1 MTYLKKKT
9 KLKKQAGR
17 FTAAVIAMGLMIT
30 GTFYGNT
37 QTYAKSSDKKVTL
50 NSSSKKLQKGKS
62 FTLSVKAVSKDVKVK
77 KVKFSSGKR
86 SVASV
91 SSKGKVKALKE
102 GNTIIKCVVSYKEKK
117 NVKGKKKWKDFNK
130 TLKCN
135 VTVYVNKVT
144 PTSEPTKTPVA
155 TEKPSAEPAA
165 ASDAYQMVHDLGL
178 GINLGNTMESV
189 AMSKLGSVNAYET
202 YWGAPTTTKAM
213 VDGMRKAGFKTIR
226 IPVAW
231 SNMMSDDGKYT
242 ISDAYFNRV
251 EEIMSYAL
259 DNDMYVIVN
268 IHYDGGWWARFGS
281 KTQSE
286 RIQAMEKYKSM
297 WTQIAER
304 FNKYSDKVIFE
315 SANEELG
322 TRLNSTNDYSGSG
335 YYTNVDDLYKL
346 TNEINQTFVDIV
358 RATGG
363 NNAKRFLLIA
373 GYDTDITKTCDAR
386 YQMPKDTIESHLMV
400 SVHYYSPYG
409 YCDISDPSN
418 SLYIASWGSDKEVKT
433 LKADLKNMKLRFVD
447 NGYPV
452 IIGEYNV
459 CDTKNSDGTY
469 TRKTGRDIF
478 IKNVCEY
485 SLANGMCPVLWDTGS
500 GYSRSQYRMSNDVD
514 KSLFEELSVT
524 AENSQVYSPAAAEK
538 SYTWTGNIGA
548 SGWNAVTPSATDDNW
563 NLSVNAVGAA
573 YKLNGIDW
581 SKFKNP
587 YLEIKVNEL
596 TSGSSVGYKIA
607 NEVNTENEY
616 YNFVEDSK
624 TKVSGTFELS
634 NGASLKVDLT
644 KRGLTD
650 TDSIY
655 IGMVDK
661 DFNANVTIT
670 LKDSID

>member
-1 MTYLKKKT
+1 
-9 KLKKQAGR
+9 
-17 FTAAVIAMGLMIT
+17 
-30 GTFYGNT
+30 
-37 QTYAKSSDKKVTL
+37 
-50 NSSSKKLQKGKS
+50 
-62 FTLSVKAVSKDVKVK
+62 
-77 KVKFSSGKR
+77 
-86 SVASV
+86 
-91 SSKGKVKALKE
+91 
-102 GNTIIKCVVSYKEKK
+102 
-117 NVKGKKKWKDFNK
+117 
-130 TLKCN
+130 
-135 VTVYVNKVT
+135 
-144 PTSEPTKTPVA
+144 
-155 TEKPSAEPAA
+155 
-165 ASDAYQMVHDLGL
+165 MVHDLGL

-202 YWGAPTTTKAM
+202 YWGAPTTTKSM

-286 RIQAMEKYKSM
+286 RIQAMEKYKAM

-418 SLYIASWGSDKEVKT
+418 SLYIASWGSDEEVKT

-514 KSLFEELSVT
+514 KSVFEELSVT

-644 KRGLTD
+644 KQGLTD